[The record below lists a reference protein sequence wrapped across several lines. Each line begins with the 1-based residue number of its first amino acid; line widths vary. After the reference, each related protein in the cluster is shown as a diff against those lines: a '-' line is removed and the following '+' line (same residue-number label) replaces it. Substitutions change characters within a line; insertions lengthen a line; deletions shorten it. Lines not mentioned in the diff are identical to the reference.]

1 MNGLDESGLV
11 LFSLILM
18 RMSGG
23 IFLNPFLRRSEVPS
37 TVKTG
42 MAFLLT
48 LILLPLSQAPEIRME
63 NSLVFAAALLQ
74 EFAVG
79 AVMGFV
85 LELFA
90 VIATM
95 AGAVI
100 DFQMGFSMAT
110 VYDAGSNSQ
119 SALSGTI
126 LYLYFGLLFFAVD
139 GHLAFMKILTESA
152 EVMPYGG
159 KLQIVAVSQA
169 VLLIFTD
176 CVVLAMKLAFPMLA
190 IEFVAEIA
198 VGIMMKV
205 IPQINLFILSIQMKI
220 VIGILVFVFMI
231 SPAGD
236 MFGDIITQAM
246 NTVTDSLHLMAG

>member
-1 MNGLDESGLV
+1 MTKASKTQPRAGLNKKRGDQ

-48 LILLPLSQAPEIRME
+48 LILFPLSQAPEIRME

-100 DFQMGFSMAT
+100 DFQMGFS
-110 VYDAGSNSQ
+110 
-119 SALSGTI
+119 I
-126 LYLYFGLLFFAVD
+126 
-139 GHLAFMKILTESA
+139 
-152 EVMPYGG
+152 PP
-159 KLQIVAVSQA
+159 QA
-169 VLLIFTD
+169 VFSN
-176 CVVLAMKLAFPMLA
+176 
-190 IEFVAEIA
+190 
-198 VGIMMKV
+198 GH
-205 IPQINLFILSIQMKI
+205 IQ
-220 VIGILVFVFMI
+220 FQ
-231 SPAGD
+231 GD
-236 MFGDIITQAM
+236 KEK
-246 NTVTDSLHLMAG
+246 